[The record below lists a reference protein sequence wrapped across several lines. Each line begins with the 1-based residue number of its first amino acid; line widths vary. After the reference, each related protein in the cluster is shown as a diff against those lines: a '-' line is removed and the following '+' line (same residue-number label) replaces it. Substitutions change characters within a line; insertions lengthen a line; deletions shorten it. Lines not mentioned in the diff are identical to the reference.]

1 VAKLLL
7 IGLMLGALAPQ
18 PANAQDRGPAGTVTL
33 SRTDYD
39 RLLDLA
45 NRRPAP
51 PDRAPLAAALTR
63 ADLRVRVANGTVR
76 ATMTVDGEV
85 FQVGTVKVPLISN
98 ATLLDARMADR
109 ALPLVAEGNS
119 HVAVVTGPATFSAT
133 LDWGSAVT
141 TTPGKGSFVLPVPP
155 SGSATATFDMPG
167 EQSDLRVSPGLV
179 VRRTSAN
186 GRTLIEATLDPG
198 SATQVWWSA
207 RETAPTTPPRDVR
220 MLTDVKTLVTIG
232 DAEVRLLT
240 LIDATIVQGEPT
252 QIDVQI
258 PNGYELA
265 GVTGSSLDHSEQQGN
280 RVQLFIS
287 TPARRRHQFLLNL
300 ERAGTGG
307 SFKLETTLPTVPV
320 AQRET
325 GEIAVE
331 GVGTL
336 EIQSGEL
343 QGLRRID
350 VREVDL
356 AMTSAARNS
365 LLSAFRYQRVS
376 TGSPTLALNVTRFPD
391 ASVLAAIAERA
402 VATTLVTSEGRAL
415 TEVSLWIRNRAQP
428 FMKVALPPGASMV
441 SVEVAGSAAKPVEG
455 VDGMRVPLLRPGF
468 RPTGPY
474 TVAFVYLHEG
484 NAFAKKGDMQ
494 MTLPKMDVPVSVVE
508 WELFVPDRYR
518 VDRFSGSAIAAD
530 LVERT
535 TMVSPGEHGFTVNA
549 EYGKGAGY
557 GGGRPANAPI
567 DGIAAVMPGQ
577 VIGRVMDHTGAVI
590 PGATVTVKVAGQERT
605 AITDAKGV
613 YSLSGLPSGEMTVT
627 GQLTGFAAAQR
638 TLTFDQRP
646 RQVDFQ
652 LAVGGVSESVTVV
665 ADAPVIQTQTAEVSQ
680 TFRMNEIQNSNTRT
694 RDEAMRRSDRDQR
707 AQQAAPSENV
717 QSLQRRAA
725 GVLPVRIDVPRAGSS
740 YRFVKPLVID
750 EETLVSFR
758 YKRR

>member
-7 IGLMLGALAPQ
+7 IVMMLGAIAPQ
-18 PANAQDRGPAGTVTL
+18 PANAQERGPAGTVTL

-45 NRRPAP
+45 SRQPAP

-76 ATMTVDGEV
+76 ATMSVDGEV
-85 FQVGTVKVPLISN
+85 FQAGTVKVPLISN
-98 ATLLDARMADR
+98 ATLLDARMTDR
-109 ALPLVAEGNS
+109 ALPLIADGNS

-133 LDWGSAVT
+133 LEWGSAVT
-141 TTPGKGSFVLPVPP
+141 TTPGRGSFVLPVPP
-155 SGSATATFDMPG
+155 AGSATATFDMPG

-207 RETAPTTPPRDVR
+207 RESAPTTPPRDVR
-220 MLTDVKTLVTIG
+220 MLTDLKTLVTIG
-232 DAEVRLLT
+232 DADLRLLT
-240 LIDATIVQGEPT
+240 LVDATIVQGEPT

-258 PNGYELA
+258 PSGYELA
-265 GVTGSSLDHSEQQGN
+265 GVTGSSLDHSEQQGT

-287 TPARRRHQFLLNL
+287 TPSRRRHQFLLSL

-307 SFKLETTLPTVPV
+307 SFKLETSLPTVPI

-325 GEIAVE
+325 GEVAVE
-331 GVGTL
+331 GIGTL

-350 VREVDL
+350 VREVDPAL
-356 AMTSAARNS
+356 TSAARNS

-376 TGSPTLALNVTRFPD
+376 SGSPTLALNVTRFPD

-415 TEVSLWIRNRAQP
+415 TEVTMWIRNRAQP
-428 FMKVALPPGASMV
+428 FMKVALPTGASMV
-441 SVEVAGSAAKPVEG
+441 SVEVGGSAAKPVEG
-455 VDGMRVPLLRPGF
+455 ADGMRVPLLRPGF

-474 TVAFVYLHEG
+474 TVTFVYLHEG
-484 NAFAKKGDMQ
+484 SAFAKKGDML

-518 VDRFSGSAIAAD
+518 VDHFSGSAIAAD

-535 TMVSPGEHGFTVNA
+535 SMLSAGGYTYAVNSGVA
-549 EYGKGAGY
+549 AGSA
-557 GGGRPANAPI
+557 GGRPANIPL
-567 DGIAAVMPGQ
+567 DGVSAGQ
-577 VIGRVMDHTGAVI
+577 IIGRVTDNFGGTL
-590 PGATVTVKVAGQERT
+590 PGATITIKVAGQERT
-605 AITDAKGV
+605 AIADASGIYRISGV
-613 YSLSGLPSGEMTVT
+613 PSGDVTVT
-627 GQLTGFAAAQR
+627 GQMNGFMSVQR
-638 TLTFDQRP
+638 SLTFDQRP

-652 LAVGGVSESVTVV
+652 LAVGGVSESVTVT
-665 ADAPVIQTQTAEVSQ
+665 ADAPVVNTTTSEVSQ
-680 TFRMNEIQNSNTRT
+680 TFALNNNVNART
-694 RDEAMRRSDRDQR
+694 RDEASRREREQR
-707 AQQAAPSENV
+707 AQQAAAPSENV

-750 EETLVSFR
+750 EETVVSFR

>member
-7 IGLMLGALAPQ
+7 IVMMLGALAPQ
-18 PANAQDRGPAGTVTL
+18 PTNAQERGPAGTVTL

-45 NRRPAP
+45 SRQPAP

-76 ATMTVDGEV
+76 ATMSVDGEV
-85 FQVGTVKVPLISN
+85 FQAGTVKVSLISN

-109 ALPLVAEGNS
+109 ALPLVADGNA
-119 HVAVVTGPATFSAT
+119 HVAVLTGPSTFSAT
-133 LDWGSAVT
+133 LEWGSAVT
-141 TTPGKGSFVLPVPP
+141 TTPGRGSFVLPVPP
-155 SGSATATFDMPG
+155 AGSATATFDMPG

-207 RETAPTTPPRDVR
+207 RESAPTTPPRDVR

-232 DAEVRLLT
+232 DVEVRLLT
-240 LIDATIVQGEPT
+240 LVDATIVHGEPT

-258 PNGYELA
+258 PSGYELA

-280 RVQLFIS
+280 RVLLFIS
-287 TPARRRHQFLLNL
+287 APARRRHQFLLNL

-307 SFKLETTLPTVPV
+307 SFKLETALPTVPL

-331 GVGTL
+331 GIGTL

-350 VREVDL
+350 VREVDSAL
-356 AMTSAARNS
+356 TSAARHS
-365 LLSAFRYQRVS
+365 LLSAFRYQRVTS
-376 TGSPTLALNVTRFPD
+376 GSATLALNVTRFPD

-402 VATTLVTSEGRAL
+402 VATTLVTSQGRAL
-415 TEVSLWIRNRAQP
+415 TEVTLWIRNRAQP
-428 FMKVALPPGASMV
+428 FMKVALPTGASMV

-455 VDGMRVPLLRPGF
+455 ADGMRVPLLRPGF
-468 RPTGPY
+468 RPTGQY

-484 NAFAKKGDMQ
+484 SAFAKKGDMQ
-494 MTLPKMDVPVSVVE
+494 MTLPKMDIPVSVVE

-518 VDRFSGSAIAAD
+518 VDHFSGSAIAAD

-535 TMVSPGEHGFTVNA
+535 TMLSSGERSFLVNGA
-549 EYGKGAGY
+549 NFSAGY
-557 GGGRPANAPI
+557 GGGRPANIPL
-567 DGIAAVMPGQ
+567 DGVTTGQ
-577 VIGRVMDHTGAVI
+577 IIGRVTDNFGGVL
-590 PGATVTVKVAGQERT
+590 PGATVNIKVAGQERT
-605 AITDAKGV
+605 AIADASGV
-613 YSLSGLPSGEMTVT
+613 YRVSGLPSGDMTVT
-627 GQLTGFAAAQR
+627 GHMNGFTSVQR
-638 TLTFDQRP
+638 ALAFDQRP

-652 LAVGGVSESVTVV
+652 LAASGVSESVTVN
-665 ADAPVIQTQTAEVSQ
+665 AEAPVINTSTSEVTQTFAL
-680 TFRMNEIQNSNTRT
+680 QNNSVNNRT
-694 RDEAMRRSDRDQR
+694 RDDVSRRERDQR
-707 AQQAAPSENV
+707 AQQAAAPPSENV
-717 QSLQRRAA
+717 QNLQRRAA